1 MSGKSVQGSVWA
13 ALAAGL
19 AFFLMGLWRPGGPSG
34 GPEGGAGSPSELPGL
49 KKRAEAA
56 EQAIADRPLAPLQT
70 GDAFAGH
77 RVFISPLL
85 LFFPD
90 QPNEPVQALDPAL
103 KTADG
108 ILVKWKLQ
116 HGLDVE
122 NAQVAGQDEDN
133 DGFTNREEFEG
144 GTDPV
149 NPQSTPA
156 KWIKLRL
163 QSFEGADL
171 LVAFVAKAPDRI
183 SLRFR
188 AGAKVEDVNLA
199 PGDSFWV
206 GVLPQ
211 QIKIWK
217 EEAGAQAAARQGIY
231 PHPLPLRLKEYRE
244 DIGERF
250 EPKTKTMNPY
260 NDSHVILE
268 RKDALGGEYKILIND
283 ATRSQGGVNLP
294 MGLVRLVPL
303 VPGESALGPFQPGQ
317 TFTYAGD
324 AYVLLEASAQQA
336 KIRLSSAQQDI
347 LVLPAT
353 P

>member
-1 MSGKSVQGSVWA
+1 MT
-13 ALAAGL
+13 LATGL

-34 GPEGGAGSPSELPGL
+34 QLEVGGVGSNELPGL

-56 EQAIADRPLAPLQT
+56 EQAIAGRPAPPLPT
-70 GDAFAGH
+70 GDAFSGH
-77 RVFISPLL
+77 RVFVSPLL

-90 QPNEPVQALDPAL
+90 QPNEPVQALDPTL
-103 KTADG
+103 KTGDG

-149 NPQSTPA
+149 NAQSTPA

-163 QSFEGADL
+163 QSYEAADL

-188 AGAKVEDVNLA
+188 VGSKVEDINLVA
-199 PGDSFWV
+199 GDSFWV

-211 QIKIWK
+211 QLKIWK
-217 EEAGAQAAARQGIY
+217 DEAGAQAAAKEGLY
-231 PHPLPLRLKEYRE
+231 PHPLALRLKGYQE

-260 NDSHVILE
+260 NDSHVIVE

-283 ATRSQGGVNLP
+283 ATRSQGGVTLP
-294 MGLVRLVPL
+294 MGLVRLIPL

-336 KIRLSSAQQDI
+336 KIRLSSVNQDV